1 MKEGMEWSVNE
12 NKELN
17 KGFQPCAAFLLQL
30 ILESIKFTMTGGEGK
45 GTEQVRLILPV
56 GIANSEILCPL
67 KGTSVIFLI
76 HMTVFLTNQVVIGE
90 MQDGKSYL

>member
-1 MKEGMEWSVNE
+1 MEWSINE

-30 ILESIKFTMTGGEGK
+30 ILESIKFTLSGGEGK
-45 GTEQVRLILPV
+45 GTEQVRLVLPM

-67 KGTSVIFLI
+67 KGT
-76 HMTVFLTNQVVIGE
+76 VFLTNQVVIG
-90 MQDGKSYL
+90 

>member
-17 KGFQPCAAFLLQL
+17 KGFQPCATFLLQL
-30 ILESIKFTMTGGEGK
+30 ILESIKFTMSGGEGK
-45 GTEQVRLILPV
+45 GTEQVRLVLPV
-56 GIANSEILCPL
+56 GIANSEILCSL
-67 KGTSVIFLI
+67 KGKSVIFLI

-90 MQDGKSYL
+90 VQDGKSYL